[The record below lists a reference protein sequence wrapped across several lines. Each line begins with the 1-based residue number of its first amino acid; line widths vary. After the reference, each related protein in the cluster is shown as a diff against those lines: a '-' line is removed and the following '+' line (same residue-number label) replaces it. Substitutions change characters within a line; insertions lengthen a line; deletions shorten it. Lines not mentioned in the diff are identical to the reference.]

1 MKHKKS
7 VKSLILTCAISGITI
22 PALALAQPDT
32 QKQSGYSSVSQ
43 AVSAQQM
50 AQQDAGQ
57 GHEVLDAGLAQINQL
72 EAQTEQAQMSGN
84 NHQVMSAETALNN
97 AEEMY
102 MNQLSSMTGVSIKD
116 LEEMHTVGVSYGAMA
131 MELGV
136 QVHSGQMSG
145 SGSGPMNNTQMMGNN
160 GTQSN
165 AGMSPRQHS
174 QQGLTGAA
182 GNAMMGSR
190 ASEIMGATARNTESG
205 WAEGHGTGMQTN
217 TGRNEGGGMMAGAG
231 GLSNGMGTAGG
242 EGGHGSEGMGGGM
255 GASGSN
261 SSGSGSG
268 GSGGMGGSPGGSG
281 GGMGG
286 SSGGSGGHG
295 GGGGRM

>member
-1 MKHKKS
+1 MKHKKN
-7 VKSLILTCAISGITI
+7 VKSLILTCAILGSTI
-22 PALALAQPDT
+22 PALALTQPDT
-32 QKQSGYSSVSQ
+32 QRQSRYSSVSQ

-72 EAQTEQAQMSGN
+72 EAQVEQAQMSGN
-84 NHQVMSAETALNN
+84 NHQVMSGETALNS

-116 LEEMHTVGVSYGAMA
+116 LEKMHTEGVSYGAMA

-136 QVHSGQMSG
+136 QIHSGPVS
-145 SGSGPMNNTQMMGNN
+145 NTQMMGNN

-182 GNAMMGSR
+182 GNAMMDSR

-217 TGRNEGGGMMAGAG
+217 TGQHEGDGMMAGAG

-261 SSGSGSG
+261 SGGSGSG
-268 GSGGMGGSPGGSG
+268 GSGGMGGSSSGGSG

-295 GGGGRM
+295 GGGGMM

>member
-1 MKHKKS
+1 MKTKKS
-7 VKSLILTCAISGITI
+7 VKSFILICTI
-22 PALALAQPDT
+22 LSIATPALVLAQPDT
-32 QKQSGYSSVSQ
+32 QRQSGYSSVSE

-57 GHEVLDAGLAQINQL
+57 GHEVLDVGLAQINQL
-72 EAQTEQAQMSGN
+72 ETEIEQAQMSAN

-102 MNQLSSMTGVSIKD
+102 INQLSSMTGVSIKD
-116 LEEMHTVGVSYGAMA
+116 LEKMHAVGVSYRAMA

-145 SGSGPMNNTQMMGNN
+145 SASGPMNNTQMMGNN

-268 GSGGMGGSPGGSG
+268 GSGGMGGSS
-281 GGMGG
+281 

-295 GGGGRM
+295 GGGGMM

>member
-1 MKHKKS
+1 MKPKKS
-7 VKSLILTCAISGITI
+7 FKSFILICTISGIAI
-22 PALALAQPDT
+22 PALVLAQPDT
-32 QKQSGYSSVSQ
+32 QRQSGYSSVSQ

-57 GHEVLDAGLAQINQL
+57 GHEVLDAGLAQISQL
-72 EAQTEQAQMSGN
+72 EAQIEQAQMSGN

-116 LEEMHTVGVSYGAMA
+116 MEKMHTVGVSYGAMA

-145 SGSGPMNNTQMMGNN
+145 RRSGPMNNTQMMGNN

-182 GNAMMGSR
+182 GSAMMGSR
-190 ASEIMGATARNTESG
+190 ANEIMGATARNTESG

-255 GASGSN
+255 GGGMGASGSN
-261 SSGSGSG
+261 SGGSG
-268 GSGGMGGSPGGSG
+268 GSGGMGGSG

>member
-1 MKHKKS
+1 MKTKKS
-7 VKSLILTCAISGITI
+7 VKSFILICTI
-22 PALALAQPDT
+22 LSIVTPALVLAQPDT
-32 QKQSGYSSVSQ
+32 QRQSGYSSVSE

-57 GHEVLDAGLAQINQL
+57 GHEVLDVGLAQINQL
-72 EAQTEQAQMSGN
+72 ETEIEQAQMSAN

-102 MNQLSSMTGVSIKD
+102 INQLSSMTGVSIKD
-116 LEEMHTVGVSYGAMA
+116 LEKMHAVGVSYRAMA

-145 SGSGPMNNTQMMGNN
+145 SASGPMNNTQMMGNN

-182 GNAMMGSR
+182 GNAMMGFR

-242 EGGHGSEGMGGGM
+242 EGGYGSEGMGGGM

-268 GSGGMGGSPGGSG
+268 GSGGMGGSS
-281 GGMGG
+281 

-295 GGGGRM
+295 GGGGMM